1 MLLFG
6 FKINTMLV
14 VLLVVVGIVMLSS
27 HSCRSCS
34 VAENFAANVGLGNSN
49 NGEMLLFANTPFKP
63 ECCPNTYSTGGGCAC
78 MTNSQVNLLN
88 TRGGNNYPQSEY

>member
-6 FKINTMLV
+6 YKINTMLV

-27 HSCRSCS
+27 HSCRSCGI
-34 VAENFAANVGLGNSN
+34 AENFSSNAGLDNSN
-49 NGEMLLFANTPFKP
+49 NGEMLLFANTEFKP
-63 ECCPNTYSTGGGCAC
+63 GCCPNTYSTGSGCAC
-78 MTNSQVNLLN
+78 MTKAQLNLLN